1 MSGGRSSPC
10 LICAVAGIIVGV
22 LVKVFGDHSGIF
34 AELMQDFGRTGRFKY
49 RQAPGMVVTAFV
61 SLAAGGSLGPEA
73 PMADACGSVA
83 TWTADRL
90 KMDERS
96 TRSLGFSGIGGMLGA
111 FVTSPFSGA
120 LLGLESARAAI
131 SFPWLLFP
139 SLVAAAVSTTTFVLL
154 SGAFFGSLY
163 VFPEYTP
170 HLTDLAARRP
180 PRAWWERR
188 RERASSCCS
197 GLLRKLMEPMRKHV
211 ILRGLLGGLGLGVAG
226 AFFPLVLFSGEEQ
239 TGTLISDAATIGI
252 VTLIVLA
259 VLKLVVTGLLLTT
272 GWKGGYIFP
281 TMFAGV
287 ALGLATNLIF
297 PSIPVAVA
305 VAATMAGAMVVTM
318 KAPLFTALFTA
329 MLVQR
334 EAGPVIAIAV
344 IVGLLATVRLSMVRP
359 PAEQPGRGE
368 RGRSRPLRP
377 GNDLIRRPVDSGDP
391 AADRWGCRRSR
402 QQLYG
407 DDPLSARS
415 GAAGY
420 RRSWHSGHQ
429 RHRRHHAAAG
439 LSQHPYLPGSR
450 MGQRLRPLLA
460 ADAGRLGL
468 HPRHPIHQYWTGPL
482 SIPGRFSART
492 RTGNG
497 RCSRSQPTRACSPTS
512 GRRPRTNRYPTS
524 SRSRTP
530 TRRRRSSRR

>member
-1 MSGGRSSPC
+1 MATERIQPRPYVKLLLLAGLVGFVGAGITFAFMWVVQEAAHLIWASAEDGSDVWRPIFTV

-49 RQAPGMVVTAFV
+49 RQAPGMVVTSFV

-131 SFPWLLFP
+131 SFPWVLFP

-170 HLTDLAARRP
+170 HLTDLVLAVPLGLMGAAAGAAFILLFRV
-180 PRAWWERR
+180 
-188 RERASSCCS
+188 
-197 GLLRKLMEPMRKHV
+197 LRKLMEPMRKHL
-211 ILRGLLGGLGLGVAG
+211 ILRGLLGGLGLGIAG

-239 TGTLISDAATIGI
+239 TGTLITDAATIGI

-259 VLKLVVTGLLLTT
+259 VLKLVVTSLLLTT

-287 ALGLATNLIF
+287 ALGLATHLIF
-297 PSIPVAVA
+297 PSIPMAVA
-305 VAATMAGAMVVTM
+305 VAATMAGAMVATM
-318 KAPLFTALFTA
+318 KAPLFSALFTA

-344 IVGLLATVRLSMVRP
+344 IVGLLATARLSMLLP
-359 PAEQPGRGE
+359 PPVHPVEVNEAEAGPSPGE
-368 RGRSRPLRP
+368 
-377 GNDLIRRPVDSGDP
+377 
-391 AADRWGCRRSR
+391 
-402 QQLYG
+402 
-407 DDPLSARS
+407 
-415 GAAGY
+415 
-420 RRSWHSGHQ
+420 
-429 RHRRHHAAAG
+429 
-439 LSQHPYLPGSR
+439 
-450 MGQRLRPLLA
+450 
-460 ADAGRLGL
+460 
-468 HPRHPIHQYWTGPL
+468 
-482 SIPGRFSART
+482 
-492 RTGNG
+492 
-497 RCSRSQPTRACSPTS
+497 
-512 GRRPRTNRYPTS
+512 
-524 SRSRTP
+524 
-530 TRRRRSSRR
+530 